1 MQVQRGEHINARANV
16 SIDVNDVD
24 IQERTA
30 ALLDKAQ
37 AILDLI
43 ISGAATD
50 GDFRTVTS
58 AAWAVRD
65 MIAEANKLNGWF

>member
-1 MQVQRGEHINARANV
+1 MNAGANI
-16 SIDVNDVD
+16 SIDIDDAEVR
-24 IQERTA
+24 ERTA

-43 ISGAATD
+43 ISGAASD

-58 AAWAVRD
+58 AAWAIRD
-65 MIAEANKLNGWF
+65 MIAEANRINGWF